1 LKILLHICCAPCAVY
16 PVETLRK
23 EGHEIAGL
31 FYNPNIHP
39 YTEYLKRKDAVK
51 EYAGKIGLE
60 VHYGEYEIEKFFQHI
75 VYDEGSGERCPVC
88 WWLRMENAARFA
100 YQKEFKQFTTTLLGS
115 PYQDHRLVKSICED
129 ISHKTGVGFY
139 YKDFRAGFR
148 EGHKRAK
155 DEGVYFQKYCGCI
168 FSERD
173 RYYRKENPERNQDK
187 SDE

>member
-115 PYQDHRLVKSICED
+115 PYQGHRLVKSICED